1 MNKRGFTLVEIIV
14 CVSIVAVI
22 GIAIGVNYDKI
33 FGGEKTPEEKIT
45 TVESAAEIFAE
56 ANPNLVEGLYDNT
69 KWHVNITVGDLIDS
83 GVLDEN
89 FKDENGNSY
98 SRDTIITVSLNSDGY
113 LNFEV
118 GVDTDYGYFNVR
130 NSEDEM
136 TVLPYGENFSCDYL
150 VNNNDGIRFS
160 DKDGNPI
167 NLNIP
172 SKASKLEVVSDGD
185 YYCNIS
191 ELEND
196 SHLDSGVHEVTYT
209 YYYEGLTR
217 ETVRKI
223 SVLEPIKL
231 DEEITISNIN
241 TNEKNMIFSGTE
253 NSYKVLIPN
262 KSTETFKLKNIV
274 TSYDKYISETKE
286 SRKINLVY
294 KLNNVEV
301 SNISSNNLIVGDN
314 TIKIYAKTKIANP
327 SQIIEDEYV
336 NFGLKIEKAVE
347 PKVTKVNYKFNNKV
361 TTGTT
366 WTTSKVVEVETNISS
381 DMIKS
386 IQYSF
391 DKKTW
396 EDFTNGIELRN
407 PSQKIYFK
415 VVDKLNQEYVDVN
428 GWDYNVDQ
436 LLPAPTIT
444 SGTSTTYATSRTLK
458 LTLPQKTASNVTYH
472 YVLADTKPAS
482 NTSGKTFTSSSLT
495 LDNSSFTG
503 DKVKYIYLKTCNSVG
518 CSDWKQGNV
527 YLSKL
532 VSDFKDSNCTTTNST
547 TCHYVG
553 NKTSNYVKLGGKTWR
568 IYKKVDNSLYL
579 VLNSSYT
586 STGYGQIGSCTSG
599 CCNSGRYYYQNLAST
614 RTTNSAGSYGFKYK
628 TMNYV
633 LDDFY
638 KTLTSTDRSLLAS
651 ISQPITNDS
660 GRSTTLSRTN
670 GISLLEKTDYSIVA
684 GCSNN
689 TCKYAT
695 TNYIKS
701 GNSAFWLL
709 ETSTK
714 VIVGSGT
721 FNYGKNLAKTNNYV
735 VNSNGIATSVVS
747 SSSEQGVKTVT
758 TNTYAVRPIAKV
770 ISTAKILSGN
780 GTSNNPYVLGK

>member
-1 MNKRGFTLVEIIV
+1 MKKRGFTLVEIIV

-22 GIAIGVNYDKI
+22 GIAIGVNSDKI
-33 FGGEKTPEEKIT
+33 FGGEKTPEEKVT

-56 ANPNLVEGLYDNT
+56 ANPNLVEGLYDDT
-69 KWHVNITVGDLIDS
+69 SWHVNITVGDLIDA

-89 FKDENGNSY
+89 FKDENGESY
-98 SRDTIITVSLNSDGY
+98 SRDTVITAYLNSDGY

-130 NSEDEM
+130 NSESEM
-136 TVLPYGENFSCDYL
+136 AVLPYGERFSCDYL
-150 VNNNDGIRFS
+150 VNESEGIRFS
-160 DKDGNPI
+160 DKDGRPI
-167 NLNIP
+167 LLNIP
-172 SKASKLEVVSDGD
+172 AKTSKLEVVNNGD

-196 SHLDSGVHEVTYT
+196 SHLDSGVHEITYT
-209 YYYEGLTR
+209 YYYDGLTR
-217 ETVRKI
+217 ETVRNI
-223 SVLEPIKL
+223 RVLEPIEL
-231 DEEITISNIN
+231 LNAITLNNID

-253 NSYKVLIPN
+253 NNYKVLIPN
-262 KSTETFKLKNIV
+262 KSTEIFKLKDLITN
-274 TSYDKYISETKE
+274 YDEFVSKTNPAQEI
-286 SRKINLVY
+286 ILDY
-294 KLNNVEV
+294 KLNNGD
-301 SNISSNNLIVGDN
+301 IANNLVVGDN
-314 TIKIYAKTKIANP
+314 NVKIYAKTKMSGTP
-327 SQIIEDEYV
+327 QIIEEEYV
-336 NFGLKIEKAVE
+336 EFNVKVEKAVE
-347 PKVTKVNYKFNNKV
+347 PKVTGVSYNGI
-361 TTGTT
+361 TGSTIP
-366 WTTSKVVEVETNISS
+366 WTTSKIVNVTTNISN
-381 DMIKS
+381 DMIER
-386 IQYSF
+386 ILYSF

-396 EDFTNGIELRN
+396 EEFNNGMELKT

-415 VVDKLNQEYVDVN
+415 ITDKLNQEYVDVN

-436 LLPAPTIT
+436 ILAAPTIT
-444 SGTSTTYATSRTLK
+444 SGTSTTYSTSRTLK
-458 LTLPQKTASNVTYH
+458 ITLPQKTASNVTYH

-482 NTSGKTFTSSSLT
+482 NISGKTFTSSSLT

-579 VLNSSYT
+579 VLNSAYT
-586 STGYGQIGSCTSG
+586 TTGYGQIGECTSG

-614 RTTNSAGSYGFKYK
+614 RTTNSAGTYGFKYK

-638 KTLTSTDRSLLAS
+638 NSLTSTDRSLLAS

-670 GISLLEKTDYSIVA
+670 GISLLEKSDYSIVA

-714 VIVGSGT
+714 VTVGSGNY
-721 FNYGKNLAKTNNYV
+721 NYGKNLAKTNNYV
-735 VNSNGIATSVVS
+735 VNSNGITTSVVS

-770 ISTAKILSGN
+770 ISTAKIVSGK
-780 GTSNNPYVLGK
+780 GTSSNPYVLGK

>member
-22 GIAIGVNYDKI
+22 GIAIGVNSDKI

-56 ANPNLVEGLYDNT
+56 ANPNLVEGLFDGSYGF
-69 KWHVNITVGDLIDS
+69 VNITVGELIDE

-98 SRDTIITVSLNSDGY
+98 SRDTVITASLNSDGY
-113 LNFEV
+113 LKFEV
-118 GVDTDYGYFNVR
+118 DVDTDYGYLNMR
-130 NSEDEM
+130 DTAEEM
-136 TVLPYGENFSCDYL
+136 IFLPYGEIFSCDYL
-150 VNNNDGIRFS
+150 VNTAEGMQLSKEDGTLIDLNNPP
-160 DKDGNPI
+160 KTN
-167 NLNIP
+167 
-172 SKASKLEVVSDGD
+172 KLDVVNTGD
-185 YYCNIS
+185 YYCDKQGVRLEIG
-191 ELEND
+191 END
-196 SHLDSGVHEVTYT
+196 ITYT
-209 YYYEGLTR
+209 YHVDGLTR
-217 ETVRKI
+217 DKVRKVK
-223 SVLEPIKL
+223 VLEPIKL
-231 DEEITISNIN
+231 ENEITVSNIH

-274 TSYDKYISETKE
+274 TSYDKYTSETKE

-347 PKVTKVNYKFNNKV
+347 PKVTNVNYKFNNKV

-579 VLNSSYT
+579 VLNSSYI

-638 KTLTSTDRSLLAS
+638 NILTSTDRSLLTS
-651 ISQPITNDS
+651 ISQQITNDS